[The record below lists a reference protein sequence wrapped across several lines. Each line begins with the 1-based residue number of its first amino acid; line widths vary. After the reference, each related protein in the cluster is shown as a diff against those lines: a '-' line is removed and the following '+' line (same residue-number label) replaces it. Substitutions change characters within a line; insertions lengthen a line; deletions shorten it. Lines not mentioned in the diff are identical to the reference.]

1 MSVEG
6 QPGDA
11 PFELA
16 ALDMAGTTIDEQG
29 LVYRVLDE
37 TVAAAT
43 GASIAADL
51 LTRWKGTSKRSAIA
65 GLLTALESDSSE
77 AAVDKVFAEFTD
89 RLVGA
94 YADHPPVPFPGVVD
108 ALVDLRERGVKIA
121 LQTGYS
127 ATIADAILAGMDW
140 RVGGDLI
147 DARITSD
154 QVPISRPAPY
164 LIFRAMEATGV
175 TSTQRVLVAGDTPN
189 DLAAGTNAGAAYVV
203 GVLTGTFDATAL
215 GREPHTHLLPSVA
228 HLPELI

>member
-1 MSVEG
+1 MSERSPV
-6 QPGDA
+6 
-11 PFELA
+11 ELA

-43 GASIAADL
+43 GAAIPAEL
-51 LTRWKGTSKRSAIA
+51 LARWKGTSKREAIA
-65 GLLTALESDSSE
+65 GLLTALESDASE
-77 AAVDKVFAEFTD
+77 GAVDKVFAEFTD

-94 YADHPPVPFPGVVD
+94 YADHPPAPFPGVVD
-108 ALVDLRERGVKIA
+108 ALVDLRARGVRIA

-127 ATIADAILAGMDW
+127 ATIADAILSGMDW
-140 RVGGDLI
+140 PVGGDLI
-147 DARITSD
+147 DAVITSD
-154 QVPISRPAPY
+154 LVPASRPAPY

-189 DLAAGTNAGAAYVV
+189 DLAAGMNAGAAYVV
-203 GVLTGTFDATAL
+203 GVLTGSFDATAL

-228 HLPELI
+228 QLPAIA